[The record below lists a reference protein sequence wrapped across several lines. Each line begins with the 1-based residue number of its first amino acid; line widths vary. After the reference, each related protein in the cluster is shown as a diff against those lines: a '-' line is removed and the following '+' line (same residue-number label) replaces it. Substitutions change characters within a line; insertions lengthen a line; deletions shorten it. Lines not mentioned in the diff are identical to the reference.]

1 MICAHGIVI
10 VVCVC
15 ACVHAR
21 LCTTPGILPSAYILM
36 NLYSTNIIFTVNEAD
51 SLKRQN
57 KVLI

>member
-1 MICAHGIVI
+1 MICAHGIVV

-15 ACVHAR
+15 ACAP
-21 LCTTPGILPSAYILM
+21 LYTPGILPSAYILM

-51 SLKRQN
+51 SLKRQH